1 MSTLSL
7 LLCEQF
13 PVCEPELTC
22 LGAIVDC
29 FMISY
34 EESNLFIFVKK
45 MREGYQLNFW
55 FSQFLLLET
64 LTPLS
69 FFFPFRVS
77 YCPVRADFPTM
88 KNS

>member
-1 MSTLSL
+1 MPWTLQQRQEVRHHSQDGSGMGEEGISTLSL

-29 FMISY
+29 LMISY

-45 MREGYQLNFW
+45 MREAK
-55 FSQFLLLET
+55 FLVFPIS
-64 LTPLS
+64 TP
-69 FFFPFRVS
+69 
-77 YCPVRADFPTM
+77 
-88 KNS
+88 